1 MNNFY
6 NQNIIIQWTIA
17 LLMLFVPFVL
27 LVLWMKIHSDYNII
41 AYLLIPFIP
50 SSIQFFGAPI
60 AKLSG
65 IHKYLSPMLLVILA
79 SDKKYEIHNG
89 TTFDY
94 LMVMNNVKPGP
105 EFSKKMLIYYLDG
118 LLNIVEK
125 IETSEL
131 SENVLIQGSS
141 YFFNDR
147 TAKKLGFKLS
157 KANFSVKI
165 NMLVNYFDLIWMYSL
180 SQGRL
185 SFPNLIN
192 VQTVSVTGKLLVMN
206 KTKLNE
212 ISLFLS
218 RTGEKNM

>member
-1 MNNFY
+1 MNKFY
-6 NQNIIIQWTIA
+6 NQNIILQWAIA
-17 LLMLFVPFVL
+17 LLMLMVPFVIL
-27 LVLWMKIHSDYNII
+27 ASLIKFHQDYII
-41 AYLLIPFIP
+41 VYILILFVP

-65 IHKYLSPMLLVILA
+65 IHKYLSPMLLVNLA

-94 LMVMNNVKPGP
+94 LMVMNNVKSGP
-105 EFSKKMLIYYLDG
+105 EFSKKMLVYYLEG
-118 LLNIVEK
+118 LIKIIEK
-125 IETSEL
+125 IETNEL

-141 YFFNDR
+141 YFFNER

-157 KANFSVKI
+157 KTNVAIKI
-165 NMLVNYFDLIWMYSL
+165 NMLVNYLDLIWTYSL

-185 SFPNLIN
+185 TFPNLIN
-192 VQTVSVTGKLLVMN
+192 MQTVSVKGKHLVMK

-212 ISLFLS
+212 LILFLS
-218 RTGEKNM
+218 RTGKKNI

>member
-1 MNNFY
+1 MNKFY
-6 NQNIIIQWTIA
+6 NLNIFTQWVLA
-17 LLMLFVPFVL
+17 LLMLFVPFAIFA
-27 LVLWMKIHSDYNII
+27 LWMKIHHDYII
-41 AYLLIPFIP
+41 AYLLIPLIP
-50 SSIQFFGAPI
+50 SLIQFFGAPI

-65 IHKYLSPMLLVILA
+65 IHKYLSPMLLANLA
-79 SDKKYEIHNG
+79 SDKNYEIHNG

-94 LMVMNNVKPGP
+94 LMVMNNFKPGP
-105 EFSKKMLIYYLDG
+105 EFSKKMLIYYLEG

-157 KANFSVKI
+157 KVNFAI
-165 NMLVNYFDLIWMYSL
+165 QMNMLINYLDLIWMYSL

-185 SFPNLIN
+185 TFPNLLN
-192 VQTVSVTGKLLVMN
+192 MQKASVTGKQLVVY
-206 KTKLNE
+206 KDKLNE
-212 ISLFLS
+212 LRLFLS
-218 RTGEKNM
+218 RTDQKNS

>member
-1 MNNFY
+1 MNKFY
-6 NQNIIIQWTIA
+6 NQNIILQWAIA
-17 LLMLFVPFVL
+17 LLMLIVPFVIL
-27 LVLWMKIHSDYNII
+27 ASLMKFHQDYTI
-41 AYLLIPFIP
+41 AYILILIVP

-65 IHKYLSPMLLVILA
+65 LHKYLSPMLLVISA

-94 LMVMNNVKPGP
+94 LMVMYNVKSGP

-118 LLNIVEK
+118 LLKIIEK
-125 IETSEL
+125 IETNEL

-141 YFFNDR
+141 YFFNER

-157 KANFSVKI
+157 KTNVAVKI
-165 NMLVNYFDLIWMYSL
+165 NMLVNYLDLIWMYSL

-185 SFPNLIN
+185 TFPNLIN
-192 VQTVSVTGKLLVMN
+192 MQTVSVKGKHLVMK

-212 ISLFLS
+212 LRLFLS
-218 RTGEKNM
+218 RTSEKNI